1 MAAGADG
8 LQALRFGVR
17 LAQRSGQPLSRLQF
31 KTKPITVRGKHMVIE
46 LLLAKLLGDKIKG
59 GREPRRSA
67 FMKMLIGKRKK
78 KVIKYERDYFLKNN
92 FK

>member
-1 MAAGADG
+1 MH
-8 LQALRFGVR
+8 
-17 LAQRSGQPLSRLQF
+17 SGQGNLLSRLRF
-31 KTKPITVRGKHMVIE
+31 KATPITVRGKNMVIE

>member
-1 MAAGADG
+1 
-8 LQALRFGVR
+8 
-17 LAQRSGQPLSRLQF
+17 
-31 KTKPITVRGKHMVIE
+31 MVIE